1 MKYCWNFD
9 PRPISTGDLVWWFL
23 AGQVVDINM
32 KPGCRYILEF
42 RTRNWNLDQNID
54 CKSWTWNLVEQ
65 VLREVTWPPLSSMMP
80 RLERGSPCQGFKL
93 SYSFDCTT
101 SEEVNILVIANL
113 FRCASIS
120 WIHVGKSVS
129 HSVIDVFE
137 ILSNLEH
144 IFRLS
149 SGYVQG
155 MLIAKGMFRL
165 ASE

>member
-1 MKYCWNFD
+1 M
-9 PRPISTGDLVWWFL
+9 
-23 AGQVVDINM
+23 
-32 KPGCRYILEF
+32 
-42 RTRNWNLDQNID
+42 
-54 CKSWTWNLVEQ
+54 EQ

-137 ILSNLEH
+137 ILSNLGH

-149 SGYVQG
+149 SDYGPGMFRVCSEYVQG
-155 MLIAKGMFRL
+155 MFRVCSEYVQGMFRVC
-165 ASE
+165 SE

>member
-1 MKYCWNFD
+1 MKLN
-9 PRPISTGDLVWWFL
+9 
-23 AGQVVDINM
+23 
-32 KPGCRYILEF
+32 
-42 RTRNWNLDQNID
+42 RTWIFAPKKNH
-54 CKSWTWNLVEQ
+54 KTWTWNFVEQ
-65 VLREVTWPPLSSMMP
+65 VLREGTWPLLSSMMP

-101 SEEVNILVIANL
+101 SEEVIILVIANL

-137 ILSNLEH
+137 ILSNLGH

-149 SGYVQG
+149 SVFVQVMFRVFSEYVQSMFRVFSEYVQSIFRVYSGYVS
-155 MLIAKGMFRL
+155 FHHL
-165 ASE
+165 AHLVCQFLAFFSVLVC